1 MIRIIY
7 ALLIFFLLIP
17 LLSCARVKELN
28 TIEKSKQTE
37 QQDLTKIY
45 AKRAKLTLKNGEKV
59 KLKDAFINRDIGIV
73 WTTEK
78 DYKFNE
84 LIDLRYCKNHI
95 GTHVAV
101 WSGIMSIVIP
111 TIILYSD
118 IGNSVG
124 ESEGMAYASI
134 GQFILVYMLP
144 TSIFTGYLLGSRIYV
159 NWKPVDLQTGFLH
172 GISIQRKLM
181 HNTMYIG
188 IAIPIW

>member
-7 ALLIFFLLIP
+7 ALLIFLLLIP

-28 TIEKSKQTE
+28 TTEKSKQTE

-59 KLKDAFINRDIGIV
+59 KLKNAFINCEIGIV

-101 WSGIMSIVIP
+101 WSGIIIP
-111 TIILYSD
+111 TVILYS
-118 IGNSVG
+118 
-124 ESEGMAYASI
+124 ASI
-134 GQFILVYMLP
+134 NCEGETVGAACASIAEFIFYYILP
-144 TSIFTGYLLGSRIYV
+144 TSVITGYFLGSQIYI
-159 NWKPVDLQTGFLH
+159 NWKPVDLQTGFLN
-172 GISIQRKLM
+172 GINVHKKFM
-181 HNTMYIG
+181 HNIMYIG
-188 IAIPIW
+188 ITIPIR